1 VGLARRSGLFAFWG
15 YGISDLCVGV
25 SYLPEPVGVIMPR
38 FVIKVEKHG
47 SRLRVTI
54 PKVMVA
60 ELGLEHMAYALGW
73 GIPGGKII
81 LVPFIDE
88 AMLNE
93 AISGDPTVFDPGS
106 EKP

>member
-1 VGLARRSGLFAFWG
+1 
-15 YGISDLCVGV
+15 
-25 SYLPEPVGVIMPR
+25 MPR

-60 ELGLEHMAYALGW
+60 ELGLENMAYALGW
-73 GIPGGKII
+73 GIPGGKIV
-81 LVPFIDE
+81 LAPFIDE

-93 AISGDPTVFDPGS
+93 AISRGRGVEDPGT
-106 EKP
+106 ENP